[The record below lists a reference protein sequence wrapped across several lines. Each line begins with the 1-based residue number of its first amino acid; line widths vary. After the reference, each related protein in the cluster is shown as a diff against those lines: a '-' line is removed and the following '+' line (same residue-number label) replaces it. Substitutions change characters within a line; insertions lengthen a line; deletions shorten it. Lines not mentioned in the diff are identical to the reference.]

1 MIFRTFPFVLVI
13 FFLLL
18 PLPAAAAPAITC
30 HCFTD
35 RSFDPGSPA
44 KADPYFLATTQNSFF
59 ALVFNADKKDIVM
72 KKQQGISSDD
82 LWVAYAVA
90 SESCSSPELLLKLKK
105 NAETWTDVLTP
116 TDALGVRF
124 SAALKA
130 RSSSAQLAAAV
141 VDEMFRRHKVLAGP
155 ELTALRQ
162 AGATSQELVLAAV
175 LSARTRQ
182 PAQQIFQ
189 KVKKGSAT
197 WGALLQT
204 AKIDTRNMQ
213 QEIAGVLKLNP
224 KTVARRACGEG

>member
-90 SESCSSPELLLKLKK
+90 SESCSSPELLLKVKK
-105 NAETWTDVLTP
+105 NAETWTEVLTP

-213 QEIAGVLKLNP
+213 QEISGVLKLNP